1 MKRVAAF
8 IIVAGLLS
16 LLGVRLYQELSP
28 AASNAGANSRRQQ
41 VSPLV
46 GTAEV
51 SPHSFV
57 NELEVLGELRP
68 KAVVEVMSK
77 VSGRLEVVLADRGQI
92 VKKGDRVAVVED
104 DELQKQILRATAAL
118 AVTSAGVKR
127 AEATRENLELQVNRY
142 RNLRN
147 NGLISPQELEDL
159 ESRLRVSEADL
170 ELARATVAQA
180 EASLSEL
187 EIQQSN
193 AIIFSPLDGV
203 VGVRYLDPGAL
214 VSPSVPILSI
224 LELERVKTIV
234 PVTESVLYKIRVGLP
249 AEIVVDAYPGRVY
262 RGTVTRISPLL
273 NPETRSADIE
283 IETANPELA
292 LKPGMFARVRID
304 VAVTRNAL
312 SIPRSGL
319 IMLGNRQGVYL
330 MTEQQTVV
338 FQPIQ
343 IGSIEGDFVEVRD
356 GLDEGSVIVSAGA
369 QNLNEGDRVRT
380 E

>member
-1 MKRVAAF
+1 M
-8 IIVAGLLS
+8 
-16 LLGVRLYQELSP
+16 
-28 AASNAGANSRRQQ
+28 
-41 VSPLV
+41 
-46 GTAEV
+46 
-51 SPHSFV
+51 
-57 NELEVLGELRP
+57 
-68 KAVVEVMSK
+68 
-77 VSGRLEVVLADRGQI
+77 
-92 VKKGDRVAVVED
+92 
-104 DELQKQILRATAAL
+104 
-118 AVTSAGVKR
+118 
-127 AEATRENLELQVNRY
+127 
-142 RNLRN
+142 
-147 NGLISPQELEDL
+147 
-159 ESRLRVSEADL
+159 
-170 ELARATVAQA
+170 
-180 EASLSEL
+180 
-187 EIQQSN
+187 
-193 AIIFSPLDGV
+193 
-203 VGVRYLDPGAL
+203 
-214 VSPSVPILSI
+214 SPSVPILSI

-356 GLDEGSVIVSAGA
+356 GLDEGSVIVTAGA